1 MEIISQ
7 QPIWAQWLL
16 LLPLGL
22 VLAAAAVTDWRDR
35 KIYNWL
41 TYPAFGGALVLHTI
55 AFGWSGLGAGFLTA
69 LAVLVIGLVIL
80 PFGWLGGGDI
90 KLLVVIGAAL
100 GPIPLFEIFFYAVC
114 VGFLMGISLSL
125 VNGYLW
131 ELCKRIGR
139 YLKSLILTVATQTNL
154 SRKLETDE
162 RAYLPFAI
170 PIFIGSIFAVT
181 DVYLGWPLFMDWV
194 RESMQSMNRFQ

>member
-1 MEIISQ
+1 MEIITQ
-7 QPIWAQWLL
+7 QPAWAQWLL
-16 LLPLGL
+16 LAPLAA
-22 VLAAAAVTDWRDR
+22 VLATAAITDWRHR

-41 TYPAFGGALVLHTI
+41 TYPAFAGALILHTVV
-55 AFGWSGLGAGFLTA
+55 FGWSGLAAGFLTA
-69 LAVLVIGLVIL
+69 LVVLIIGLVIL

-100 GPIPLFEIFFYAVC
+100 GKGPLFEIFFYAVC
-114 VGFLMGISLSL
+114 VGFLMGVSLSL

-139 YLKSLILTVATQTNL
+139 YLKSLVLTVVTRTNL
-154 SRKLETDE
+154 SEELETDE

-170 PIFIGSIFAVT
+170 PIFIGAAFAVT
-181 DVYLGWPLFMDWV
+181 DVYLGWPLFLDWI
-194 RESMQSMNRFQ
+194 RESMQSMSRF